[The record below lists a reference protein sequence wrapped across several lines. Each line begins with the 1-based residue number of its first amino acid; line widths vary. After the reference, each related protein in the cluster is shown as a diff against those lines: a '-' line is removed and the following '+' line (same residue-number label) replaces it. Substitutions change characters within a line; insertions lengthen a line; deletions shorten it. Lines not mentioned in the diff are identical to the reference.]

1 MRKDQNQ
8 MYNNIMKVAKRI
20 VITILCC
27 VPFMVLFG
35 YYTRNIIT
43 ASWAQVLIFTAFLLT
58 VVLIEEVI
66 SRKREQKKQAREL
79 LDKTTDVFK

>member
-8 MYNNIMKVAKRI
+8 MYNSIMKVAKRI
-20 VITILCC
+20 AITIVCC

-35 YYTRNIIT
+35 YYTSNIIT
-43 ASWAQVLIFTAFLLT
+43 ASWAQVLIFTTFLLV
-58 VVLIEEVI
+58 VVLIEELI

-79 LDKTTDVFK
+79 SEKTTDVFK